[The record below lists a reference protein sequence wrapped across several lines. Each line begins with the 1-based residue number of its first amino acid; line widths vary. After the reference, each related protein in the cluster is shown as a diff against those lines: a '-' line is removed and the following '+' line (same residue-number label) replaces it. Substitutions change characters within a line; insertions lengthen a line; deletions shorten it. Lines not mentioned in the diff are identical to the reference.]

1 MIRHIVMFKLKE
13 FQTPAEK
20 QAKMQEIK
28 DKLEALINKE
38 RGKEAPPR
46 HRRQKIKN
54 RIGRDYE
61 CPIHRIHAT
70 CGTRPCI
77 SCC

>member
-28 DKLEALINKE
+28 DKLEALINKIDVLKMIRVDFNCNLAE
-38 RGKEAPPR
+38 PWKM
-46 HRRQKIKN
+46 
-54 RIGRDYE
+54 
-61 CPIHRIHAT
+61 
-70 CGTRPCI
+70 
-77 SCC
+77 

>member
-28 DKLEALINKE
+28 DKLEALINKIDVLKMIRVDFNCNPAE
-38 RGKEAPPR
+38 
-46 HRRQKIKN
+46 
-54 RIGRDYE
+54 
-61 CPIHRIHAT
+61 T
-70 CGTRPCI
+70 CLPWKM
-77 SCC
+77 